1 MAEVEYKGIKIGGSK
16 LLLILPLLGT
26 IAGGL
31 WGGFELWH
39 RYQSMEKKINSYV
52 APDLSGFDK
61 RIAIIQKQ
69 LNAATIRVGEIQ
81 TIARDIRSDTRSDAA
96 NLHNSISAVDKRSRA
111 ADTDTRAAMRSA
123 EKVLRDIT
131 ASASER
137 FDSKINS
144 IDEKLDTLEK
154 RIQKQVKRA
163 LDNPLLRK

>member
-81 TIARDIRSDTRSDAA
+81 TIARDIRSDTGQMQPI
-96 NLHNSISAVDKRSRA
+96 SIILY
-111 ADTDTRAAMRSA
+111 
-123 EKVLRDIT
+123 LR
-131 ASASER
+131 
-137 FDSKINS
+137 
-144 IDEKLDTLEK
+144 
-154 RIQKQVKRA
+154 
-163 LDNPLLRK
+163 